1 MKSESNDR
9 DKWIFYR
16 FYVPAGTCMISPL
29 MWPVTPSPVD
39 LFFNVSCSIYRSHPS
54 LQVFLIISIHLNL
67 STNTLLLLLREGR
80 VRFFF
85 FFYWKLSSAVVRSE
99 GPRVFGSIFMSPD
112 VLQAL
117 PASAVSY
124 VLLLVYIYIYM
135 CVCFRENFQMQYER
149 VRVWECEWKS
159 LTWLFNPTYLF
170 DTA

>member
-1 MKSESNDR
+1 MKSKSNDM
-9 DKWIFYR
+9 DNLIFYW
-16 FYVPAGTCMISPL
+16 FDVPAGTCMISPL

-39 LFFNVSCSIYRSHPS
+39 LFFNVSCSIYRSLLS

-80 VRFFF
+80 VRFLF
-85 FFYWKLSSAVVRSE
+85 FFYWKLSSGVVRSE

-124 VLLLVYIYIYM
+124 VLLLVYIYIYIYV
-135 CVCFRENFQMQYER
+135 CVLLNAIRESAC
-149 VRVWECEWKS
+149 VRVWMKVID
-159 LTWLFNPTYLF
+159 LTF
-170 DTA
+170 